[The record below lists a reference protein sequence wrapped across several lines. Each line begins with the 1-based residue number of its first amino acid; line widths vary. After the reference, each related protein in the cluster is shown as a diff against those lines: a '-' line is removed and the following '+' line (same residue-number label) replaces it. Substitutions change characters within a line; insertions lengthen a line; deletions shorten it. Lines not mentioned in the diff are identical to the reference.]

1 MQHIYLTS
9 LAAAIAAFVPGESHA
24 QSPSPED
31 TIVVTGELEKQ
42 APQKAHSYIRELG
55 VATGEQ
61 QAARW
66 FDPICPRTIGLNKD
80 HAKIVEDRIRRVVQ
94 EAGAPLAE
102 AGCSANFLIAF
113 TDGPQRLVQRVAG
126 SRGGLPLSHARELKE
141 GSAPIRWW
149 YNTEFRGKDGKP
161 ASDAAVPW
169 AEVGAPSYTPL
180 PSGQSGSLLHYNG
193 SMVSTQAVRAIHFA
207 TVVIDVER
215 AEGASLKSVVDY
227 AALVGMAE
235 IGLGAAPS
243 ESVLSLFRSGG
254 SRELTVRDRAF
265 LSGLYQIAMDRPAT
279 RQRRAIVQA
288 MVDPNEAR

>member
-1 MQHIYLTS
+1 MQLIYLAS
-9 LAAAIAAFVPGESHA
+9 LAAVIAAVVPGVSRA
-24 QSPSPED
+24 QSTKPDD

-42 APQKAHSYIRELG
+42 ARQKAHSYIRELG

-61 QAARW
+61 PTSRW

-113 TDGPQRLVQRVAG
+113 TDGPERLVQRVAG
-126 SRGGLPLSHARELKE
+126 TRGGLPLTHARELKE

-149 YNTEFRGKDGKP
+149 YNTELRGKDGKP

-180 PSGQSGSLLHYNG
+180 PSGQSGSLLHYNS
-193 SMVSTQAVRAIHFA
+193 SMVSTQSVRAIHSA
-207 TVVIDVER
+207 TVIIDVER
-215 AEGASLKSVVDY
+215 AEGNSLKSVVDY
-227 AALVGMAE
+227 AALVGLAE
-235 IGLGAAPS
+235 ITMGASPAD
-243 ESVLSLFRSGG
+243 SVLSLFQSGG
-254 SRELTVRDRAF
+254 NNELTARDRAF
-265 LSGLYQIAMDRPAT
+265 LAGLYQIAMDRGAT
-279 RQRRAIVQA
+279 RQRRSIVQA
-288 MVDPNEAR
+288 MIDPRKAK

>member
-1 MQHIYLTS
+1 MRRIYLAS
-9 LAAAIAAFVPGESHA
+9 LAALAAAVVPGASKA
-24 QSPSPED
+24 QLTVPDD

-42 APQKAHSYIRELG
+42 ARQKANSYIRELG

-66 FDPICPRTIGLNKD
+66 FDPICPRTIGLSKD
-80 HAKIVEDRIRRVVQ
+80 HARIVEDRVRQVVQ

-113 TDGPQRLVQRVAG
+113 TDGPERLVQRVAG
-126 SRGGLPLSHARELKE
+126 SRGGLPLTHARELKE

-149 YNTEFRGKDGKP
+149 YNTEFRSKDGKP
-161 ASDAAVPW
+161 ASDASIPW
-169 AEVGAPSYTPL
+169 AEVGSPSYTPL
-180 PSGQSGSLLHYNG
+180 PSGQSGSLLHYNS
-193 SMVSTQAVRAIHFA
+193 SMVSTQAVRAIHSA

-235 IGLGAAPS
+235 ISLGAAPP
-243 ESVLSLFRSGG
+243 ESVLSLFQPGG
-254 SRELTVRDRAF
+254 GRELTVRDRTF
-265 LSGLYQIAMDRPAT
+265 LSGLYEIAMDRPAT

-288 MVDPNEAR
+288 MVDLK